1 MGEGA
6 PAPVY
11 RGQGPPHPKGV
22 RTYGGRG
29 PLTSRGAHLSEA
41 GGLHTPTERTDRR
54 GWAVRVGV
62 GA

>member
-29 PLTSRGAHLSEA
+29 PLTSRARIYRRQGAF
-41 GGLHTPTERTDRR
+41 TPTERTDRR